1 MNGPMGDDRSAGGK
15 QSRASWNP
23 SRKDRRKAARETS
36 RADGEKKR
44 RRRDSPEGA
53 GKSGGKKRLVQE
65 ALPVIRDILVAV
77 GIMVIVLGSL
87 YAYCGVWPP
96 MVVVESNSMMH
107 GSDSQIGVIDTGDLT
122 LVKAIDDRGDVITYI
137 EAHNPKDPNHGFQTY
152 GDFGNVI
159 VYRKNGLADTPV
171 IHRAMAWIEYNATAS
186 VQAKSYRGDIP
197 DIGVYNV
204 SSYTLPYG
212 VGFRNIALTIDLAG
226 IFNATGISRA
236 PHDGFVTLGDNNRGS
251 IDQLNLK
258 DQGDHWVEPVRTEW
272 VVGVAQG
279 ELPWFGLFK
288 LWISGQDTGTFPPAS
303 SAGLI
308 LTIVLVVT
316 VPLAADYLIARW
328 RKKRGDRQEISK
340 ESRKGKGG

>member
-1 MNGPMGDDRSAGGK
+1 MGGNEQAGGK
-15 QSRASWNP
+15 QARPSWNS
-23 SRKDRRKAARETS
+23 SRKDRRKAARETA
-36 RADGEKKR
+36 RADGDKKH
-44 RRRDSPEGA
+44 RRRDAPEGA
-53 GKSGGKKRLVQE
+53 GGGTGKKRLVQE

-122 LVKAIDDRGDVITYI
+122 LVKGVHDRSDVITYV
-137 EAHNPKDPNHGFQTY
+137 EARNPGDPHHGVQTY

-186 VQAKSYRGDIP
+186 IQAKGFRGDIP
-197 DIGVYNV
+197 DIGIYNV
-204 SSYTLPYG
+204 STYTLPYR
-212 VGFRNIALTIDLAG
+212 VGFRNIVLTIDLAG
-226 IFNATGISRA
+226 IFNETSKSRA
-236 PHDGFVTLGDNNRGS
+236 PHDGFVTLGDNNRGI
-251 IDQLNLK
+251 IDQLSLE
-258 DQGDHWVEPVRTEW
+258 DQGGHRVEPVRAEW

-288 LWISGQDTGTFPPAS
+288 LWISGQDTGTFPPTS
-303 SAGLI
+303 STGLV
-308 LTIVLVVT
+308 LTVVLVVT
-316 VPLAADYLIARW
+316 VPLAADHLIARW
-328 RKKRGDRQEISK
+328 KKKRGTDRK
-340 ESRKGKGG
+340 